1 MRLGDL
7 LPSRF
12 AMAAGIACAIF
23 IPLAV
28 FTSYGWGLSHRDL
41 VREELRADGLHAEIY
56 DPATGYR
63 DRLTTCANSLSGAT
77 SALTQQ
83 NGEVDRLKRE
93 GDAATARAQ
102 AAIRTAQEQA
112 RVAERQVQ
120 SLLSQQPHEGE
131 SRCDAAYR
139 LIQEYVR

>member
-1 MRLGDL
+1 MLSKL

-12 AMAAGIACAIF
+12 AMAAAIACVIF

-28 FTSYGWGLSHRDL
+28 FASYGWGLSHRDL
-41 VREELRADGLHAEIY
+41 VREEGRANGLHAEIY

-63 DRLTTCANSLSGAT
+63 DRLTTCAHNLSGAT
-77 SALTQQ
+77 TALTHQ
-83 NGEVDRLKRE
+83 NGEVDRLMRE
-93 GDAATARAQ
+93 GDAASARAQ
-102 AAIRTAQEQA
+102 AAIRVAQDQA
-112 RVAERQVQ
+112 RAAERQVQ
-120 SLLSQQPHEGE
+120 SLLTQQPRDGE